1 MQIVNWTNGK
11 WCNRQ
16 VIFTS
21 AKYSNNSNGKQVCRV
36 SNEEQLL
43 FEHRN
48 L

>member
-1 MQIVNWTNGK
+1 MQILYWTNGK

-16 VIFTS
+16 IILTS

-36 SNEEQLL
+36 SNEEQLH
-43 FEHRN
+43 FKNSN